1 MLTRFTPPEHI
12 PVFRALL
19 EIEIEI
25 KIEIDPHQS
34 TDEARSAPVRPSK
47 IIAWEGHKHTTHK
60 QTLQLLDQLGPDG
73 RVRENIHAKKSW
85 KYMVNQEYF

>member
-25 KIEIDPHQS
+25 KIEIRIEIARARHDPHQS
-34 TDEARSAPVRPSK
+34 KDEARSAPVRPRK
-47 IIAWEGHKHTTHK
+47 KKKHEKGT
-60 QTLQLLDQLGPDG
+60 
-73 RVRENIHAKKSW
+73 EY
-85 KYMVNQEYF
+85 KYMGGLALMVISP